1 MPSLKKK
8 INSREKGKRREAEV
22 VALHKSLG
30 LTSRRRQQYCGTEGH
45 DDVDCREMSL
55 MFHIEVKGVEQLNLD
70 KALQQAVDEALPGKI
85 PLVYHRKND
94 DLRWEVRRKLK
105 VTMLATDFHRL
116 LKEGGFYRK
125 VYDWE

>member
-1 MPSLKKK
+1 MTLLNKKV
-8 INSREKGKRREAEV
+8 NSRAKGKRREAEV

-45 DDVDCREMSL
+45 DDVDCREMTEK
-55 MFHIEVKGVEQLNLD
+55 FHIEVKGEQGLNMD
-70 KALQQAVDEALPGKI
+70 KALQQAVDDAPSGKI
-85 PLVYHRKND
+85 PIVYHRKND

-116 LKEGGFYRK
+116 LEEGGLYRK